1 MLGYLRSGNKRTK
14 LIWWVVTISTVAT
27 FLLGFSFFGAMGR
40 DPSNAARQSGS
51 FGLVN
56 GEKIPR
62 EMWLSAFENERQ
74 AYRQRFGT
82 DPTDRDLRA
91 VQQGAWRKLVN
102 TRLMSQEA
110 ARSGLKVTDNDI
122 VFRLETD
129 PPPSVLGAPA
139 FQTDGRFDPQKY
151 RAAISNPANDW
162 SALEAEVRDEIPAMK
177 LQKALL
183 SSIKLSESELREA
196 MLDRS
201 VRLSAVVL
209 RVPPADTGKAATSEA
224 ELQRV
229 YMKYRPLMAS
239 PAKTQLEMLAIPVKF
254 TDEEVKTANDLAT
267 SLYQRVQKGEDFVQ
281 LTKDYSEGPNPER
294 GGNIDRVINVIEL
307 GPLAQVV
314 SAHKPGDVIPPIRQ
328 GNAIVMFRILGP
340 AQDSSARNLAPGTV
354 KLGQLTIKIH
364 PNADGL
370 RTQYAA
376 AQAIATR
383 AKTIGLAKASAEKGL
398 TTQKTSFFDLDNMP
412 QELYATPQTADWGV
426 SHKKG
431 EVSDVFESPEAFVIA
446 SVAFQHPAGIPTR
459 EEIAEQ
465 LPQLVE
471 LDRRVELAKARADQ
485 VSAALKGGASLED
498 AGKAIGLA
506 ALPATFT
513 RAEPDPRLA
522 SVTELLGAL
531 WGAKPG
537 VVVGPFRTPTGY
549 YFGRVTG
556 IANPPDTL
564 LASQQFRG
572 QVTGDVL
579 GKRQRSFFSGYM
591 TLLREHSKIED
602 DRGAFGA
609 N

>member
-14 LIWWVVTISTVAT
+14 LIWWVVTVSTVAT

-40 DPSNAARQSGS
+40 DPSNAARQNGS

-56 GEKIPR
+56 GEKITR
-62 EMWLSAFENERQ
+62 EMWQTTFENERQ
-74 AYRQRFGT
+74 SYRQRFGT
-82 DPTDRDLRA
+82 EPADRDLRA

-102 TRLMSQEA
+102 SRLLGQEA

-129 PPPSVLGAPA
+129 PPPSVLGAAA

-151 RAAISNPANDW
+151 RAAISNPSNDW
-162 SALEAEVRDEIPAMK
+162 SGLEAEVRQEIPAVK
-177 LQKALL
+177 LQKSLL
-183 SSIKLSESELREA
+183 ASIKLPESELRDA

-209 RVPPADTGKAATSEA
+209 KVPPADTGKTPSADAD
-224 ELQRV
+224 LQRV

-239 PAKTQLEMLAIPVKF
+239 PARTQLEVLGIPVQF
-254 TDEEVKTANDLAT
+254 TAEEIKTANDLAT
-267 SLYQRVQKGEDFVQ
+267 SIYQRVQRGEDFVQ
-281 LTKDYSEGPNPER
+281 LTKDYSEGPNAER
-294 GGNIDRVINVIEL
+294 GGAIDRVINVVEL

-314 SAHKPGDVIPPIRQ
+314 AAHKPGDVLEPIRQ
-328 GNAIVMFRILGP
+328 GNAVVIFRILGP
-340 AQDSSARNLAPGTV
+340 AQDTSARNLAPGTV
-354 KLGQLTIKIH
+354 KLGQLTIKLH
-364 PNADGL
+364 PNIDGL

-383 AKTIGLAKASAEKGL
+383 AKVVGLAKASAEKGL

-412 QELYATPQTADWGV
+412 QELFATPEAADWGV

-431 EVSDVFESPEAFVIA
+431 EISDVFESPEVFVIA
-446 SVAFQHPAGIPTR
+446 SVAVQHPAGVPTR
-459 EEIAEQ
+459 EEVADQ
-465 LPQLVE
+465 LTQLVE
-471 LDRRVELAKARADQ
+471 LDHRVELAKPRADQ
-485 VSAALKGGASLED
+485 VAAALKGGSSLED
-498 AGKAIGLA
+498 AAKAVGLA
-506 ALPATFT
+506 ALPTTFS

-549 YFGRVTG
+549 YFGRVIG
-556 IANPPDTL
+556 VVSPPDTL

-572 QVTGDVL
+572 QVTGDIL
-579 GKRQRSFFSGYM
+579 GKRQRSFFNGYLNM
-591 TLLREHSKIED
+591 LRDRAKIVD
-602 DRGAFGA
+602 TRSAFGA